1 MPRRPAAAASR
12 SGRELS
18 GAGPHVLYLDHHAT
32 TPVDPR
38 VMAVMEP
45 LFTERFGNAASH
57 THPIGWRAEAVVEV
71 AREQIA
77 EALGAGDPRTIV
89 FTSGAT
95 ESNNLALLGAVR
107 ASRRERPHVV
117 TVATEHPA
125 VLDPCRVLEAGGV
138 RLTVL
143 PVADDGLVDPAAVAG
158 AIDDDTVVVSVMAA
172 NNEIGVLQPLDEI
185 GRLCAERGVLLHSDA
200 AQAVGK
206 IPLDVEELGLDLL
219 SVSGHKLY
227 GPQGIGVL
235 YVRRQKGGKRVRLE
249 PLQYGGGHEWGL
261 RSGTLPMPLIAGLAR
276 AIELAQAEREEE
288 GARLA
293 KLRELLWMEL
303 RAGVPDLLVNG
314 HPTRRLPANLN
325 VALPGARAE
334 ALLSALHDVAI
345 SSGSACSSAR
355 PGPSHVLR
363 ALGLSDER
371 IACSIRIGLGRFTTE
386 DEIHRAGGRIAEE
399 ARKLRE
405 GAPPP
410 ADPSGGVR

>member
-1 MPRRPAAAASR
+1 MSGDSPRP
-12 SGRELS
+12 
-18 GAGPHVLYLDHHAT
+18 LYLDHHAT

-38 VMAVMEP
+38 VMEVMAP
-45 LFTERFGNAASH
+45 LFSERFGNAASH
-57 THPIGWRAEAVVEV
+57 THAVGWRAEGVVEL

-77 EALGAGDPRTIV
+77 EALGATDPRTIV

-107 ASRRERPHVV
+107 ASRRERPHLV

-125 VLDPCRVLEAGGV
+125 VLDPSRVLEAGGA

-143 PVADDGLVDPAAVAG
+143 PVDGDGLVDPAAVAD
-158 AIDDDTVVVSVMAA
+158 AIDEDTVVVSVMAA
-172 NNEIGVLQPLDEI
+172 NSETGVLQPVTEI
-185 GRLCAERGVLLHSDA
+185 GALCAERGVLFHSDA

-206 IPLDVEELGLDLL
+206 IALDVEQAAIDLL

-235 YVRRQKGGKRVRLE
+235 FVRRRKDGKRVRLE

-276 AIELAQAEREEE
+276 AIAIAQHEREEE
-288 GARLA
+288 SARLL
-293 KLRELLWMEL
+293 KLRELLLTGL
-303 RAGVPDLLVNG
+303 RAAVPDLQVNG

-334 ALLSALHDVAI
+334 LLLPALHDLAI
-345 SSGSACSSAR
+345 STGSACSSAR
-355 PGPSHVLR
+355 PEPSHVLR

-371 IACSIRIGLGRFTTE
+371 MACSVRIGLGRFTTE
-386 DEIHRAGGRIAEE
+386 QDVRWAAGRIGEE
-399 ARKLRE
+399 ARKLR
-405 GAPPP
+405 GNAVPP
-410 ADPSGGVR
+410 ADPPGGVR

>member
-1 MPRRPAAAASR
+1 MSAGSPR
-12 SGRELS
+12 L
-18 GAGPHVLYLDHHAT
+18 VYLDHHAT

-38 VMAVMEP
+38 VMEVMAP
-45 LFTERFGNAASH
+45 LFTEHFGNPASR
-57 THPIGWRAEAVVEV
+57 THAVGWRAEGVVEV

-107 ASRRERPHVV
+107 ASRRERPHLI

-125 VLDPCRVLEAGGV
+125 VLDPCRMLEAGGA

-143 PVADDGLVDPAAVAG
+143 PVDGEGLVDPAALAD
-158 AIDDDTVVVSVMAA
+158 AITPDTVVVSVMAA
-172 NNEIGVLQPLDEI
+172 NSETGVLQPLKEI
-185 GRLCAERGVLLHSDA
+185 GALCAERGVLFHSDA

-206 IPLDVEELGLDLL
+206 IPLDVEETAIDLL

-235 YVRRQKGGKRVRLE
+235 FVRRRKGGKRVRIE

-276 AIELAQAEREEE
+276 AIVLAQSEREEE
-288 GARLA
+288 AARLL
-293 KLRELLWMEL
+293 KLRELLLAGL
-303 RAGVPDLLVNG
+303 RAEIPDLLVNG
-314 HPTRRLPANLN
+314 HLSRRLPANLN
-325 VALPGARAE
+325 VALPSARAE
-334 ALLSALHDVAI
+334 MLLPALHDVAI

-355 PGPSHVLR
+355 PEPSHVLR

-371 IACSIRIGLGRFTTE
+371 IACSVRIGLGRFTTE
-386 DEIHRAGGRIAEE
+386 EEVLRAVSRIGEE
-399 ARKLRE
+399 AQKLRE
-405 GAPPP
+405 GVSRA
-410 ADPSGGVR
+410 ADRPGEVR

>member
-1 MPRRPAAAASR
+1 M
-12 SGRELS
+12 S
-18 GAGPHVLYLDHHAT
+18 GASPRVVYLDHHAT

-38 VMAVMEP
+38 VMDVMTP

-57 THPIGWRAEAVVEV
+57 THAIGWRAEAVVEV

-77 EALGAGDPRTIV
+77 DVLGAGDPRTIV

-125 VLDPCRVLEAGGV
+125 VLDPCRALEADGA
-138 RLTVL
+138 RLTVF
-143 PVADDGLVDPAAVAG
+143 PVDGGGLIDPAAVAE
-158 AIDDDTVVVSVMAA
+158 AIQDDTVVVSVMAA
-172 NNEIGVLQPLDEI
+172 NNEIGVLQPLKEI
-185 GRLCAERGVLLHSDA
+185 GEVCAERGVLLHSDA

-206 IPLDVEELGLDLL
+206 IPLDVEEAGIDLL
-219 SVSGHKLY
+219 SVTGHKLY

-235 YVRRQKGGKRVRLE
+235 YVRRRKAGKRVRLV

-261 RSGTLPMPLIAGLAR
+261 RSGTLPMPLIGGLAR
-276 AIELAQAEREEE
+276 AMELAASEREEE

-293 KLRELLWMEL
+293 KLRDLLLAGL
-303 RAGVPDLLVNG
+303 RAEIPDLLVNG
-314 HPTRRLPANLN
+314 HPTKRLSGNLN
-325 VALPGARAE
+325 VTLPGARAD

-355 PGPSHVLR
+355 PEPSHVLQ
-363 ALGLSDER
+363 ALGHSEER
-371 IACSIRIGLGRFTTE
+371 IACSVRIGLGRFTTE
-386 DEIHRAGGRIAEE
+386 EEIGQAAGRITEE

-405 GAPPP
+405 GAFRQ
-410 ADPSGGVR
+410 ADPPGGVR